1 MVAAGFNI
9 MGKEHP
15 ISPVLIGDARLAAE
29 LASKLLD
36 CGIYVIAFSFPV
48 VPEGKARIRVQISAA
63 HSDQQ
68 IDQTVDAFVRCA
80 KELNILD

>member
-1 MVAAGFNI
+1 MVAAGFNV

-36 CGIYVIAFSFPV
+36 CGIYVIAFSYPV
-48 VPEGKARIRVQISAA
+48 VPEVLLVIRNLKLFF
-63 HSDQQ
+63 
-68 IDQTVDAFVRCA
+68 TG
-80 KELNILD
+80 

>member
-15 ISPVLIGDARLAAE
+15 ISPVLIGDARLATE

-36 CGIYVIAFSFPV
+36 CGIYVIAFSYPV
-48 VPEGKARIRVQISAA
+48 VPEV
-63 HSDQQ
+63 
-68 IDQTVDAFVRCA
+68 
-80 KELNILD
+80 